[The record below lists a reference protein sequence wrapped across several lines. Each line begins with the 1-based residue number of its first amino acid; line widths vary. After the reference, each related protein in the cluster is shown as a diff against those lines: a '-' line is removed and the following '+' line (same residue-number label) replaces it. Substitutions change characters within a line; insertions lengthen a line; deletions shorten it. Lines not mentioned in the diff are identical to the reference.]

1 MLVERTVSRWED
13 GRWATRNE
21 KLADFRSARA
31 YVLLGEA
38 GSGKTAAFDE
48 ETRHGEKALKLSA
61 RRFNRLSV
69 AAHPEWRDRT
79 FFLDGLDEVRAGG
92 GDPRE
97 PLDALLH
104 RLEQLG
110 RPRFRVSCR
119 EDSWL
124 GRNDF
129 RELSDVLDGEEL
141 ALLRLDPL
149 SGRDARRILRAAGER
164 DPDAFLWDAADRGLE
179 AFLWNPLLLDILR
192 RARASGSW
200 PDGRLATFER
210 ACEDLVW
217 ERNREHLD
225 ARDGSSFA
233 NDEVVLG
240 AGRLCAI
247 LLLRGAAGWT
257 RRGAGDDRYPALG
270 EAGEKQSL
278 LKFALDTKLFE
289 GSAETGR
296 RPRHRQI
303 AEFLAAK
310 YLDHVIRSRGLPATR
325 VLAWMRGIDGIVM
338 PDLRGVSA
346 WLAARNPDVRRPL
359 IKSDPIAVAFHG
371 DAGNFSQS
379 DTALLLD
386 RLETHPEHQWE
397 WASSASLGAL
407 MAGRARDF
415 LWEMLRDEDRSHARQ
430 ALVEILLRGLIAS
443 PASVASA
450 TGLSRAMAAAP
461 RILLSVVRDDTWR
474 STARHWVLIALIR
487 VLTGTADGPK
497 TLLGLLGHM
506 QEGRIAEDDRG
517 ELRGEL
523 LTHLYPWHIAPEH
536 VWDHIRSGPVPQGKA
551 RMFWTKHLAD
561 ESSPDD
567 VRTLLD
573 ALAADT
579 LGANDEKLLLLL
591 AQNDVESVVLRLLA
605 RGLELFGEEMEV
617 PGLYEW
623 FGLVE
628 ANYERAGLIPAH
640 CQAVVLRSR
649 NVEEEHRI
657 YSWLRDHRGLQ
668 LALILEG
675 LRRNVSGS
683 RNTAWEQR
691 IGVKFLGDEAPPGF
705 RRWCLDKAVEL
716 AATEPDVSIELA
728 IWSVVVGRD
737 EWGSPLEDDE
747 ILAAVRRIPLLKD
760 WHNQR
765 VVVKVAEARYSAGMA
780 RLRESAPYTRVRERL
795 AGQAASVRRQ
805 MDAIAAGR
813 GPPAMLHELGR
824 VYLNGLE
831 AGGPEQ
837 ARSDLALHL
846 DSDEGLLE
854 AVVGGL
860 RRLVERRDLPS
871 PDEIIRLHGQGRMSW
886 FAAPLLAGLS
896 EDERAGADPL
906 ERLDEAG
913 LRRALAFYL
922 LSRLPTRRHPD
933 PRILSHWEDCRPL
946 WYRRA
951 MRIHPVVVADVFVA
965 VYAARVRAKEP
976 PDQHLYDLVN
986 SEEYAPVARLALPKM
1001 FTPFPS
1007 RCTEPQVDSLRPALW
1022 AAIKYMPSSEF
1033 AVLVRRRLAR
1043 RDMDSHQ
1050 RILWLA
1056 AGSII
1061 DPEARVPELADFV
1074 SRGKERAARHL
1085 VYFLVPDVKPL
1096 PTRDWPTSGLAALVK
1111 AVGAKMRSPWDR
1123 HHGRSDQFMGG
1134 ESFAGGVKAQPLM
1147 DDWVNALADRVDEN
1161 AVAELAN
1168 LAGDPALKHWR
1179 GMLVRKQH
1187 EQARRRRISAYKAP
1201 TLREIRGA
1209 LRGDSPAGPADL
1221 AALVTD
1227 KLNVLAERIR
1237 HGNTDDWLQYWQ
1249 RDRSD
1254 RKGRRVVAPEL
1265 EDPCRDA
1272 LLSDLQLLLNPHEV
1286 DAQPEGHHAE
1296 DARSD
1301 IITVFGTHAVPVE
1314 IKKADSRDLWSAITD
1329 QLIAKYLPDPRSGG
1343 YGIYLV
1349 FWFGSGYLKVPPP
1362 SGARPRS
1369 PEQLREALRESL
1381 SPEQRRMVAVVVVDV
1396 SAPAGRWAATVV
1408 ARGRN

>member
-1 MLVERTVSRWED
+1 MVVERTVSRWED
-13 GRWATRNE
+13 GKWATRNE

-38 GSGKTAAFDE
+38 GSGKTTAFDE
-48 ETRHGEKALKLSA
+48 ETRDGEEALKLSA
-61 RRFNRLSV
+61 RRFIRRSV
-69 AAHPEWRDRT
+69 AAHPEWRGGT
-79 FFLDGLDEVRAGG
+79 LFIDGLDEVRAGG

-97 PLDALLH
+97 PLDALLC

-110 RPRFRVSCR
+110 RPRFRLSCR

-141 ALLRLDPL
+141 PLLRLDPL

-179 AFLWNPLLLDILR
+179 VFLQNPLLLDILR
-192 RARASGSW
+192 KARASGAW

-210 ACEDLVW
+210 ACEELAR

-225 ARDGSSFA
+225 AGDGSSFA

-240 AGRLCAI
+240 VGRLCAI
-247 LLLRGAAGWT
+247 LLLCGTAGWT
-257 RRGAGDDRYPALG
+257 RRGAGDDRYPALS
-270 EAGEKQSL
+270 EAGEEQPL
-278 LKFALDTKLFE
+278 LKCALDTKLFE

-310 YLDHVIRSRGLPATR
+310 SLDHVIRSRRLPATR

-346 WLAARNPDVRRPL
+346 WLAARNPDIRHPL
-359 IKSDPIAVAFHG
+359 IESDPIAVAFHG
-371 DAGNFSQS
+371 DAGNFSHS
-379 DTALLLD
+379 DTALLLNS
-386 RLETHPEHQWE
+386 LETHLEHQWE
-397 WASSASLGAL
+397 WASPASLGAL
-407 MAGRARDF
+407 MAGRARDL
-415 LWEMLRDEDRSHARQ
+415 LWDMLRDENRSHVRQ
-430 ALVEILLRGLIAS
+430 ALVEILLRGLTAS

-450 TGLSRAMAAAP
+450 NGLWCSMAAAP

-474 STARHWVLIALIR
+474 STARHWALIALMR
-487 VLTGTADGPK
+487 VLEGAADGPRI
-497 TLLGLLGHM
+497 LLGLLGDMH
-506 QEGRIAEDDRG
+506 EGRVAEDERG

-523 LTHLYPWHIAPEH
+523 LTHLYPGHIDPEH
-536 VWDHIRSGPVPQGKA
+536 VWHFVRSGPVPTGKA

-573 ALAADT
+573 T
-579 LGANDEKLLLLL
+579 LVANTLSAETEKLVFLL
-591 AQNDVESVVLRLLA
+591 AQNNVESAMLRLLA

-617 PGLYEW
+617 TKLYDW
-623 FGLVE
+623 FALVE
-628 ANYERAGLIPAH
+628 ADYERAGLIPAH

-649 NVEEEHRI
+649 GVEEEHRI
-657 YSWLRDHRGLQ
+657 YNWLRDHRRLQ

-683 RNTAWEQR
+683 RNTAWDQR
-691 IGVKFLGDEAPPGF
+691 IGVKFLGDGAPLGF

-716 AATEPDVSIELA
+716 ATTEPDVAIELA
-728 IWSVVVGRD
+728 TWSVIGRD
-737 EWGSPLEDDE
+737 EWGSPLEDE
-747 ILAAVRRIPLLKD
+747 EVLTAVRRVPRLKN
-760 WHNQR
+760 WHEQR
-765 VVVKVAEARYSAGMA
+765 LAAEARHAA
-780 RLRESAPYTRVRERL
+780 EFAQLRKSRPYIQVRERL
-795 AGQAASVRRQ
+795 AARSASVRRHV
-805 MDAIAAGR
+805 DAITAGR
-813 GPPAMLHELGR
+813 GPPAMLHDLGR

-831 AGGPEQ
+831 AGGPDQ

-854 AVVGGL
+854 AVVRGL
-860 RRLVERRDLPS
+860 RRLVARRDLPS
-871 PDEIIRLHGQGRMSW
+871 LSDIIRLYGQGQMSW
-886 FAAPLLAGLS
+886 YAAPFLAGLS
-896 EDERAGADPL
+896 EKERAGADPL
-906 ERLDEAG
+906 ERFDEAG

-951 MRIHPVVVADVFVA
+951 LRIHPVVVADVLVA
-965 VYAARVRAKEP
+965 VHAARVRAKEL

-986 SEEYAPVARLALPKM
+986 SEEYAPVARVGLPRM

-1007 RCTEPQVDSLRPALW
+1007 CCTESQIDSLRPTLW
-1022 AAIKYMPSSEF
+1022 AAINHMPASEL
-1033 AVLVRRRLAR
+1033 AELVRRRLAR
-1043 RDMDSHQ
+1043 RGVDGHQ

-1056 AGSII
+1056 VGAII
-1061 DPEARVPELADFV
+1061 NPDARVPELADFV
-1074 SRGKERAARHL
+1074 SRGGEHAVRHL
-1085 VYFLVPDVKPL
+1085 VYFLVPDVKAL
-1096 PTRDWPTSGLAALVK
+1096 PTRDWPTSGLAALVR

-1134 ESFAGGVKAQPLM
+1134 ESFAAGVKAQPLM
-1147 DDWVNALADRVDEN
+1147 DDWVNALADRVDED
-1161 AVAELAN
+1161 AVAELAS

-1187 EQARRRRISAYKAP
+1187 EQARKRRVSAYNAL
-1201 TLREIRGA
+1201 TVREIRKA
-1209 LRGDSPAGPADL
+1209 LRGGSPAGSADL

-1227 KLNVLAERIR
+1227 KLNTLAERIR
-1237 HGNTDDWLQYWQ
+1237 HGNTDDWIQYWQ
-1249 RDRSD
+1249 RDRND
-1254 RKGRRVVAPEL
+1254 AKRRNVVGPEL

-1272 LLSDLQLLLNPHEV
+1272 LLSDLQLLLDSHEV

-1301 IITVFGTHAVPVE
+1301 IIAVSGTHAVPVE
-1314 IKKADSRDLWSAITD
+1314 IKKSNSRDLWSAIRD
-1329 QLIAKYLPDPRSGG
+1329 QLPKYLRDPRSGG

-1349 FWFGSGYLKVPPP
+1349 FWFGSDYLKVSPP

-1381 SPEQRRMVAVVVVDV
+1381 SPEQRRMVAVIVVDV
-1396 SAPAGRWAATVV
+1396 SAPPGRRVAAAATRR
-1408 ARGRN
+1408 ATA